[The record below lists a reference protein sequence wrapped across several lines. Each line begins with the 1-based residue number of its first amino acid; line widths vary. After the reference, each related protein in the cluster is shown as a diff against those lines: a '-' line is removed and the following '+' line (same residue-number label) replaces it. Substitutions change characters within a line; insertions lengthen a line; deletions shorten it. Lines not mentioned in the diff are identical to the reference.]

1 MGDGLLGKL
10 VIFAAGGGAYY
21 LWREHE
27 DKKTKA
33 NPEDEI
39 EDRLERR
46 IRDMDMRDRDRE
58 RMLMERSDRY

>member
-10 VIFAAGGGAYY
+10 VLIGLGAGGVI
-21 LWREHE
+21 LWNKFEE
-27 DKKTKA
+27 DKKAKA

-46 IRDMDMRDRDRE
+46 IREMELRDRA
-58 RMLMERSDRY
+58 LAISRY

>member
-10 VIFAAGGGAYY
+10 VLIGLGAGGVI
-21 LWREHE
+21 LWNKFEE
-27 DKKTKA
+27 DKKAKA

-46 IRDMDMRDRDRE
+46 IREMELRDR
-58 RMLMERSDRY
+58 MLAANRYI